1 MKIDGNRREALQSA
15 KAGGER
21 KGGRSE
27 HMSLLALVPGEAPRR
42 ASLVSEIAEREGE
55 EAKGALASLGFREAG
70 GAGSLGI
77 WDMSLF

>member
-42 ASLVSEIAEREGE
+42 ASLVSEALEGE
-55 EAKGALASLGFREAG
+55 GAEAKAALASFAFREAG
-70 GAGSLGI
+70 GAGSWGI
-77 WDMSLF
+77 